1 MTVPFYVKDKT
12 KVIDTVNHYCY
23 IMQSSSDAQT
33 LCNILNN
40 YHKNSAPNIQKQFT
54 EILMSFEILSHD
66 IENLKG
72 ELL

>member
-12 KVIDTVNHYCY
+12 KIIDTVNHNCY
-23 IMQSSSDAQT
+23 IIQSPSDAQT
-33 LCNILNN
+33 LCKILNN

-54 EILMSFEILSHD
+54 ELLMSFEILSHD
-66 IENLKG
+66 IEKLKG

>member
-1 MTVPFYVKDKT
+1 MTVPFYVEDKT
-12 KVIDTVNHYCY
+12 KIIDTVNDDYY
-23 IMQSSSDAQT
+23 IMQSSSDAQV
-33 LCNILNN
+33 LCRILNN

-54 EILMSFEILSHD
+54 EMLMSFEILSRD